1 MSNDTHTPHPD
12 EQEPVVQLV
21 GIDKVFDTG
30 IRTQVLFSIDLTIM
44 PGEFVA
50 IVGSSGSGKTT
61 LLNIIG
67 LLDTPTA
74 GDIFINGQNA
84 ALLNESQRATLRR
97 DTLGF
102 IFQFH
107 YLLPEFNVLEN
118 ALMPCRIKG
127 KAFEDANRDN
137 MIKLL
142 DLVGLKERIH
152 HRPSQISGGQQQR
165 VAMLRALANDPVLV
179 LADEPT
185 GNLDSKSGD
194 TVFGLMRELN
204 QSTGKAFVLVTHDR
218 EFAERADRVI
228 ELVDG
233 RVANDRKTNASL

>member
-1 MSNDTHTPHPD
+1 MSQTQDPQPATD
-12 EQEPVVQLV
+12 APVVELR

-30 IRTQVLFSIDLTIM
+30 IRTQVLFDIDMKIM

-67 LLDTPTA
+67 LLDTPTD
-74 GDIFINGQNA
+74 GEIYISGQNA
-84 ALLNESQRATLRR
+84 AQLNEAQRANLRR
-97 DTLGF
+97 DYLGF

-107 YLLPEFNVLEN
+107 YLLPEFDVLEN
-118 ALMPCRIKG
+118 VLMPCRIKG
-127 KAFEDANRDN
+127 KAFEDANRDR
-137 MIKLL
+137 MIALL
-142 DLVGLKERIH
+142 DQVGLKERIH
-152 HRPSQISGGQQQR
+152 YRPSQISGGQQQR

-204 QSTGKAFVLVTHDR
+204 QTMGKAFVMVTHDR
-218 EFAERADRVI
+218 DFANRADRVI

-233 RVANDRKTNASL
+233 RVLDDA